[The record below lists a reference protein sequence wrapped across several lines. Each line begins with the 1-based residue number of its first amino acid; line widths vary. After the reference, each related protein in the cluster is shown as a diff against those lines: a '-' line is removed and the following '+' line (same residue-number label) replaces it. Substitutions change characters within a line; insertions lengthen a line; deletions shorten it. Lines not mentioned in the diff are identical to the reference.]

1 MSSQKNHI
9 QSLCQRVERDLV
21 KVWSKQDA
29 ASVHRFR
36 SDARRLQTVLEEL
49 APEAGR
55 QHKKLLKVLGRIR
68 KRAGKVRDLDVQL
81 VALRSLKIPQE
92 PRRKSQLMNNLI
104 ELRAEHEKKL
114 RKTLSKQVV
123 RETGKR
129 LKRASKDLKS
139 VAADDALAVAR
150 KMLGPA
156 PTPRARDAQ
165 TEDLLHH
172 YRIVGKRARY
182 IAELGAESAETT
194 EFMAQ
199 LKRMQDAA
207 GDWHDWFIL
216 TRTAANRLGD
226 VHESSLVAALH
237 NVTGAKFRNAVTAL
251 SALRAAQTASEI
263 ENKPAHRPEHRPEH
277 RPASLARRGTK
288 SLSRKTNQPPAA
300 TAA

>member
-1 MSSQKNHI
+1 MSNQKNPI

-21 KVWSKQDA
+21 KVWSKQEA
-29 ASVHRFR
+29 ESVHRFR

-49 APEAGR
+49 APEVAR
-55 QHKKLLKVLGRIR
+55 HHKKLVKTLGRIR

-81 VALRSLKIPQE
+81 AGLRSLKIPQE

-114 RKTLSKQVV
+114 RKTLSKKVV
-123 RETGKR
+123 HEIGRR
-129 LKRASKDLKS
+129 LKRVARDLKA
-139 VAADDALAVAR
+139 VAAEDALTVAR
-150 KMLGPA
+150 KMLGQP
-156 PTPRARDAQ
+156 PTAHARGAH
-165 TEDLLHH
+165 TEDVLHH

-182 IAELGAESAETT
+182 IAELGPGSAETT

-207 GDWHDWFIL
+207 GDWHDWFLL
-216 TRTAANRLGD
+216 TRTAAKRLGD

-251 SALRAAQTASEI
+251 SALRAAQAG
-263 ENKPAHRPEHRPEH
+263 P
-277 RPASLARRGTK
+277 RPATESASVARRGTK
-288 SLSRKTNQPPAA
+288 SLSRKTNQPAA
-300 TAA
+300 ASAA